1 MCFEDYGGAWLNGQ
15 NLWAVHDYVSSFSG
29 RDKSTLDLSIGTG
42 SKVIGRLWKGRVS
55 KAKTL
60 DGA

>member
-1 MCFEDYGGAWLNGQ
+1 
-15 NLWAVHDYVSSFSG
+15 VRDYVSSFSG
-29 RDKSTLDLSIGTG
+29 RDKSTLDLSIGAG

-60 DGA
+60 DGAWRRDWTI